1 MSDIFAII
9 GVFAC
14 ICAIL
19 GLIVWGVWL
28 TFNVFDT
35 RDSLEYR
42 KTDIRR
48 LEHALDVLAARV
60 SELESK

>member
-1 MSDIFAII
+1 MDTILQTVGVMCIIGAII
-9 GVFAC
+9 
-14 ICAIL
+14 

-28 TFNVFDT
+28 TCNVFDT

-42 KTDIRR
+42 KTDIGR
-48 LEHALDVLAARV
+48 LEHALDVLTARV